1 MNEWEERIADME
13 LAAKQQIML
22 RRALHDNRLVT
33 IDNPNFIEEF
43 NEKVKDF
50 ENKKEEYEI
59 VKGLFKRKEEEENGE
74 RNS

>member
-1 MNEWEERIADME
+1 MNEWEEKITDME
-13 LAAKQQIML
+13 LAIKQQIML

-59 VKGLFKRKEEEENGE
+59 VKRLFKRKEEENGK

>member
-1 MNEWEERIADME
+1 MDKGEEKITDME
-13 LAAKQQIML
+13 LAARQQTML

-59 VKGLFKRKEEEENGE
+59 VKRLFKRKEEENGK
-74 RNS
+74 RSS